1 LLLVYRLHLKKKI
14 KKRVLKCV
22 MISEK
27 FFNSVKNVRT
37 ELFIRAMN
45 LGHRKEKVVIS
56 RGE

>member
-1 LLLVYRLHLKKKI
+1 
-14 KKRVLKCV
+14 